1 MYFYENLSDD
11 LIRIGVNDRRISRFE
26 NMYPIPNGISY
37 NSYLIKGETNTLFD
51 TVDPC
56 FIEQFMENLEG
67 ALAGEDLDYLVIT
80 HMEPDH
86 STAVSIVM
94 QKYPNCKIIGNAK
107 TFQFLDQFF
116 HVPDNDN
123 RIVVKDGESMDIGTR
138 TLTFKFA
145 PMVHWPEVMF
155 VQTCKGEL
163 FTADAFGVFG
173 AIEGHVT
180 SDLID
185 MNEEFFS
192 EARRYY
198 INIVGKFG
206 RNTAN
211 ILKKIDLAEVKMILP
226 LHGPVHRDGEKIKA
240 FVEKYQKWA
249 AYEPEENGVCIVCA
263 TMYGNTMLAAEA
275 LAHYLSLEGVKN
287 IKVYDV
293 SNTDFSYIVSQAH
306 RLSNLVITPINYN
319 TVLYPK
325 MDAFLRDLVMT
336 GYSGRNYST
345 IVNGSW
351 GGRSEAM
358 ADEILEKS
366 KMTKIGNPVVLTSA
380 ASQEN
385 MEELRALTKEIKAS
399 FK

>member
-1 MYFYENLSDD
+1 MYFYENLTDD

-37 NSYLIKGETNTLFD
+37 NSYLIKSDQNILFD
-51 TVDPC
+51 TVDSC
-56 FIEQFMENLEG
+56 FVEQFMENLEG
-67 ALAGEDLDYLVIT
+67 ALDGKDLDYLVIT

-86 STAVSIVM
+86 STAISIVM
-94 QKYPNCKIIGNAK
+94 QKYPSCKIIGNAK

-116 HVPDNDN
+116 NVKDTGN
-123 RIVVKDGESMDIGTR
+123 RIEVKDGDSLELAGR
-138 TLTFKFA
+138 KLTFKFA

-155 VQTCKGEL
+155 VETCKGEL

-173 AIEGHVT
+173 AIEGHIT

-185 MNEEFFS
+185 MDENFFS

-198 INIVGKFG
+198 FNIVGKFG
-206 RNTAN
+206 RNTAA
-211 ILKKIDLAEVKMILP
+211 ILKKIDLDNVKMILP
-226 LHGPVHRDGEKIKA
+226 LHGPVHRDPAKIAA
-240 FVEKYQKWA
+240 FVEKYTKWA
-249 AYEPEENGVCIVCA
+249 NYEADENGVCIVCA
-263 TMYGNTMLAAEA
+263 SMYGNTMLAADT
-275 LAHYLSLEGVKN
+275 LAYYLSEEGVKN
-287 IKVYDV
+287 IKFFDV
-293 SNTDFSYIVSQAH
+293 SETDFSYIVSEAH
-306 RLSNLVITPINYN
+306 RLSNLVVTPINYN

-325 MDAFLRDLVMT
+325 MDAFLRELVMT

-351 GGRSEAM
+351 GGRSEALV
-358 ADEILEKS
+358 DEILEKS
-366 KMTKIGNPVVLTSA
+366 KMTKIGTPVVLKSA

-385 MEELRALTKEIKAS
+385 MEELKALAKEIKAS